1 MSYMYKYFYFKME
14 NKWLWKVTK
23 KPTSNL
29 MVRVLYRW
37 KMIGK
42 DNHSIDH
49 TPKHKR
55 RITNK
60 KIIKNREFQGP
71 LEKIIFKSNSTWYF
85 SVMHVALHKET
96 TSMLACDCC
105 SNRYDFYCSI
115 HSVVTV
121 APPFTTQADAVMGR
135 PICTKHPHQ
144 PRDFSS

>member
-1 MSYMYKYFYFKME
+1 MYKYLYFKME
-14 NKWLWKVTK
+14 SKWLWKVTK

-29 MVRVLYRW
+29 MVRALHCW

-42 DNHSIDH
+42 NNHSIDH

-55 RITNK
+55 KTAN
-60 KIIKNREFQGP
+60 KIIKYREFYGP
-71 LEKIIFKSNSTWYF
+71 LEKFTFKSNSTWYF
-85 SVMHVALHKET
+85 SVLHVTLHKET
-96 TSMLACDCC
+96 MSMFACDCC

-115 HSVVTV
+115 HSAVTV
-121 APPFTTQADAVMGR
+121 APPFTTQAAILMGR